1 VRRLG
6 RLLAS
11 GCIALAPLALT
22 TSVLAET
29 GAWTPRSSPSD
40 VLELGAVLTLTNG
53 NVMVAGGILS
63 AGKLTAAST
72 EVEVYDPSHDKWA
85 LLPPMPAPQYNATA
99 ALLADG
105 SILIA
110 GGISTFSED
119 PLFNPPLV
127 TNAVLFDPA
136 KDAWVKLP
144 PMPFA
149 ETGATA
155 TRLDDGR
162 ILVAGGFGDNSVLQA
177 AAIFDPSTDSWAP
190 TSPMRTPRSAA
201 VSVLLKNG
209 QVLVAGGSAGPG
221 QPLSEAELYDP
232 NKGTWRST
240 GTMTAARMDPSALV
254 LPDGRVL
261 VAGGFGLASAEFYDP
276 SSGSWNDTTSMPF
289 AGLGQ
294 AFLLASGDVLALVI
308 NGADHTVY
316 SALFN
321 TRTTDW
327 AAGPN
332 LRVSSPYPPAE
343 VQLPD
348 RTVIVL
354 GGGTVASFGNA
365 GVPPPNAAA
374 IASKTAK
381 SSTTTIVL
389 AIVFACLVL
398 ALGSVYVWQR
408 NRRPRALS

>member
-11 GCIALAPLALT
+11 GCMALATLALT
-22 TSVLAET
+22 TSVLAVT

-53 NVMVAGGILS
+53 TVMVAGGILS
-63 AGKLTAAST
+63 AGRLTAASA
-72 EVEVYDPSHDKWA
+72 EVEVYDPIHDKWA
-85 LLPPMPAPQYNATA
+85 LLPPMPAPQYLATA

-110 GGISTFSED
+110 GGFSTFSET

-149 ETGATA
+149 EIGATA
-155 TRLDDGR
+155 TLLGSGR
-162 ILVAGGFGDNSVLQA
+162 VLVAGGANDNGVLQTA
-177 AAIFDPSTDSWAP
+177 AVFDPSTRRWAL
-190 TSPMRTPRSAA
+190 TSPMRTPRSDA
-201 VSVLLKNG
+201 VAVLLKSG
-209 QVLVAGGSAGPG
+209 QVLVAGGRAGPG

-232 NKGTWRST
+232 NKGTWRSA
-240 GTMTAARMDPSALV
+240 GTMTAARREPSALA

-276 SSGSWNDTTSMPF
+276 SSGSWNETTSMPF

-321 TRTTDW
+321 VQTTAW

-332 LRVSSPYPPAE
+332 LRVSSPYPPSEA
-343 VQLPD
+343 QLPD

-365 GVPPPNAAA
+365 SVPPPNAAA
-374 IASKTAK
+374 IASKAAN
-381 SSTTTIVL
+381 SPTTTIVL

-408 NRRPRALS
+408 KRSTRALS

>member
-1 VRRLG
+1 MRKITKLI
-6 RLLAS
+6 AS
-11 GCIALAPLALT
+11 SWIAIGAIALTASVHAQTGQWT
-22 TSVLAET
+22 T
-29 GAWTPRSSPSD
+29 RSGPPD
-40 VLELGAVLTLTNG
+40 VLENSAVLSLSNG
-53 NVMVAGGILS
+53 KVILAGGILS
-63 AGKLTAAST
+63 AGRNTAASA
-72 EVEVYDPSHDKWA
+72 EVEVYDPGHDSWA
-85 LLPPMPAPQYNATA
+85 QLPPMPAPQYNATA

-110 GGISTFSED
+110 GGISTFSET

-144 PMPFA
+144 QMPFA

-162 ILVAGGFGDNSVLQA
+162 ILVAGGVGDNGVLQA

-190 TSPMRTPRSAA
+190 TSPMRTPRYAA
-201 VSVLLKNG
+201 VFVLLKNG
-209 QVLVAGGSAGPG
+209 QVLVAGGSSGPG

-232 NKGTWRST
+232 NKGTWRSA
-240 GTMTAARMDPSALV
+240 GTMTVARVDPSALV

-261 VAGGFGLASAEFYDP
+261 VTGGFGLASAEFYDP
-276 SSGSWNDTTSMPF
+276 SSGSWNKTTSMPF

-294 AFLLASGDVLALVI
+294 AFLLASGDVLALTI

-321 TRTTDW
+321 TQTTDW

-365 GVPPPNAAA
+365 SVPPPNAAA
-374 IASKTAK
+374 VATKAAN

-389 AIVFACLVL
+389 AIGFVVLLL
-398 ALGSVYVWQR
+398 ALGMVYVWKR
-408 NRRPRALS
+408 TRTIRASS